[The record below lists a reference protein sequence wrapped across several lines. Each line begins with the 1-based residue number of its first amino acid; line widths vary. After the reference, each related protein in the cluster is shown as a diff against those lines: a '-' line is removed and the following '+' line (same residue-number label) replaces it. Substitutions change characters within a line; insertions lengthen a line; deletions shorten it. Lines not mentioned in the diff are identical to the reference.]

1 MQVEGAAL
9 DGQGALLHLNH
20 ADVTVEGAVFDGQ
33 VALHHVDGV
42 AVVLLGIYGAV
53 ASDGH
58 LGAIR
63 DGQDGVGI
71 IAPDVLRVLD
81 GLAVQVKRDV
91 LVDGQ
96 LGVLLNIRQ

>member
-1 MQVEGAAL
+1 MVP
-9 DGQGALLHLNH
+9 
-20 ADVTVEGAVFDGQ
+20 
-33 VALHHVDGV
+33 
-42 AVVLLGIYGAV
+42 

>member
-1 MQVEGAAL
+1 MPSY
-9 DGQGALLHLNH
+9 LNH
-20 ADVTVEGAVFDGQ
+20 ADVTVKGAVFDGQ

-58 LGAIR
+58 LGTIC
-63 DGQDGVGI
+63 DGQDGVGFF
-71 IAPDVLRVLD
+71 APDVLRVLD
-81 GLAVQVKRDV
+81 SLAVQIQRDV

>member
-1 MQVEGAAL
+1 MQVEGTAL

-20 ADVTVEGAVFDGQ
+20 ANVTVEGAVFDGQ

-58 LGAIR
+58 LGAIC

-71 IAPDVLRVLD
+71 IAPNVLRVLD
-81 GLAVQVKRDV
+81 GLAIQVQRDV
-91 LVDGQ
+91 LADGQ
-96 LGVLLNIRQ
+96 LAILLDIRQ